1 MYGVVVCP
9 DCRTAKAYEKG
20 TTTTTCPSCQD
31 TLDVTT
37 LRTAFETDDE
47 AKLREAVGRINARL
61 AGDAGA
67 LDDVLE
73 GGGLAAGQEGLDAF
87 GRGQGAP
94 SVPSPAS
101 STRERVEEAAR
112 SLAEASDDG
121 AFSRRAFE
129 EALREADVDPAK
141 ADHYL
146 SALVE
151 EGVLYEPRSGTFRV
165 LD

>member
-9 DCRTAKAYEKG
+9 DCRQAKAYEKG
-20 TTTTTCPSCQD
+20 TTTTTCASCQEP
-31 TLDVTT
+31 LDVTT

-61 AGDAGA
+61 AGDPGA

-73 GGGLAAGQEGLDAF
+73 GGGLAAGQEGLDAY
-87 GRGQGAP
+87 GAGQGAP
-94 SVPSPAS
+94 TPGSSRP

-112 SLAEASDDG
+112 DLADRADDG
-121 AFSRRAFE
+121 AFSRTSFE
-129 EALREADVDPAK
+129 EALDERDVDPVK

-151 EGVLYEPRSGTFRV
+151 EGVLYEPRSGEFR
-165 LD
+165 LLE

>member
-20 TTTTTCPSCQD
+20 TTQTSCPRCGD
-31 TLDVTT
+31 PLDVTT

-61 AGDAGA
+61 AGDPGA

-87 GRGQGAP
+87 GKGQGAP
-94 SVPSPAS
+94 QAGSSTP

-112 SLAEASDDG
+112 SLARASDDG
-121 AFSRRAFE
+121 VFSRRSFE
-129 EALREADVDPAK
+129 EALRERDVDPTK

-151 EGVLYEPRSGTFRV
+151 EGVLYEPRSGDFR
-165 LD
+165 LLE